1 MRFFE
6 RTHVY
11 REDWETVTSAWW
23 VKYPNPEASHVK
35 EIHTVARD
43 MSSDRFRM
51 KRLFYLEYGLPSWI
65 QKIFKIKMEGW
76 ALEDVECSR
85 ESRVLTA
92 KGRNVTFSSFFQMEE
107 EIKYTEHPENPRWT
121 QFNQRMQFKV
131 LGFGLL
137 GGKLETA
144 ARDNAEIK
152 SSNGL
157 AVMEGVIS
165 RVKASGQARADQWAL
180 DANRKVENASNDI
193 MNKMTLH
200 PSDEFDF
207 PSTSA

>member
-1 MRFFE
+1 M
-6 RTHVY
+6 Y

-43 MSSDRFRM
+43 MTSDRFAMR
-51 KRLFYLEYGLPSWI
+51 RLFYLEYGLPSWI

-85 ESRVLTA
+85 GDRRLTA

-107 EIKYTEHPENPRWT
+107 EIQYSQHPENPRWT
-121 QFNQRMQFKV
+121 LFHQRMQFKV

-137 GGKLETA
+137 GSKLETA
-144 ARDNAEIK
+144 ARDNAELK
-152 SSNGL
+152 STNGL
-157 AVMEGVIS
+157 AVMEGVIAKIKKTS
-165 RVKASGQARADQWAL
+165 AANQWAQ
-180 DANRKVENASNDI
+180 DANKQIENASHDL

-200 PSDEFDF
+200 PSDDFDF